1 MEIKIEN
8 AKAALKTAD
17 ESVKKVLLALLPELK
32 GTGAQAVENRPI
44 TERVKTFEDA
54 CRELGED
61 HPFVLAYQNTILR
74 DPEVAED
81 NRDILAYLKL
91 RIITAALNE
100 GWEPQFT
107 EDEVRWY
114 LWFTLWTEEE
124 LSKKSDEWKT
134 GRNIVSADDYSGD
147 YAGFAP
153 AFSGVAPSDTYTSFC
168 SRLCFKSEALAT
180 YCGKHFISLWAD
192 FNLIRKK

>member
-32 GTGAQAVENRPI
+32 ETEAQTDANRPI

-61 HPFVLAYQNTILR
+61 HLFVLAYQNTNLR
-74 DPEVAED
+74 DPEVAEE
-81 NRDILAYLKL
+81 NRDILAYMKL
-91 RIITAALNE
+91 RIIAAALNE

-107 EDEVRWY
+107 EDEWRWY
-114 LWFTLWTEEE
+114 PWFTLWTEEE
-124 LSKKSDEWKT
+124 LSEKSDEWKADRHLIST
-134 GRNIVSADDYSGD
+134 GDYSGD
-147 YAGFAP
+147 YAGFAD
-153 AFSGVAPSDTYTSFC
+153 AYSLSAPSYTNSNFV

-180 YCGKHFISLWAD
+180 YCGKQFISLWAD
-192 FNLIRKK
+192 FNLIKK

>member
-32 GTGAQAVENRPI
+32 ETEAQTAANRPI

-61 HPFVLAYQNTILR
+61 NLFVEQYHAIVKVENFIS
-74 DPEVAED
+74 DGHD
-81 NRDILAYLKL
+81 FIAYLKL
-91 RIITAALNE
+91 CIIAAALNE
-100 GWEPQFT
+100 GWKPLFT
-107 EDEVRWY
+107 KYERRWFP
-114 LWFTLWTEEE
+114 WFALWTEEE
-124 LSKKSDEWKT
+124 LSEKSDEWKADRHLIST
-134 GRNIVSADDYSGD
+134 GDYSGD
-147 YAGFAP
+147 WAGFAF
-153 AFSGVAPSDTYTSFC
+153 ANSSNSPSNSNSNFG

-180 YCGKHFISLWAD
+180 YCGKQFISLWAD
-192 FNLIRKK
+192 FNMIKK